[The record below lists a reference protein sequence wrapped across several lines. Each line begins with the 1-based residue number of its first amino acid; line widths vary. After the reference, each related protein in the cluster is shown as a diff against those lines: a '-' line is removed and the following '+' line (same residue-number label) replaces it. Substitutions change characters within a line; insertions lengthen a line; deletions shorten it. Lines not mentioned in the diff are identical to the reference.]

1 MAWNVDLLYTS
12 LYPKSNP
19 IMYIS
24 EPRTRWYTLFMYN
37 CNFTELQQKVTWPT
51 LFDLCNFFLH
61 RNITSIYTYIH
72 VVYDFRIEEKYIK
85 LWIQS
90 HRLKKKPTKLQDDIF
105 EKCNCVLPEFNAK
118 LLTAEFL
125 YKNCKISSAAF
136 ENKLSEYMW
145 ELQVLNV
152 NLYHLHESE
161 DIFS

>member
-1 MAWNVDLLYTS
+1 M
-12 LYPKSNP
+12 
-19 IMYIS
+19 
-24 EPRTRWYTLFMYN
+24 
-37 CNFTELQQKVTWPT
+37 
-51 LFDLCNFFLH
+51 
-61 RNITSIYTYIH
+61 
-72 VVYDFRIEEKYIK
+72 
-85 LWIQS
+85 
-90 HRLKKKPTKLQDDIF
+90 KKKTTKLQDDIF